1 MSPAPDPTEPR
12 VHGEAIVYRLFDV
25 GYAIA
30 LDRAFDL
37 LASSAPERRLPSR
50 GEAQTIRIPNP
61 PVTVSLGSENVDIGG
76 RLVEAE
82 LSARVFDFGV
92 VSVRAKLAA
101 HTGLGWDAFTH
112 WGAAVNAT
120 SWHDLMVRARDRLL
134 ARIAPAVEQP
144 QISPVTED
152 YTVFRV
158 NQLLDAS
165 GGAFP
170 PEDLHDGE
178 ISRLLLGERR
188 PLTADARKDLL
199 SPRLAY
205 FEDDLAVLT
214 WSTALVVEPVATDT
228 DVQYVLEFA
237 NAQLLELRWYDSVLD
252 AEVPAIQHRFVQARQ
267 GFRLLGRRYSRLLEE
282 LQRRVADSVELMERL
297 ENSLRVTDDVFL
309 ARVYATALEEFRER
323 AWRKGIDR
331 KLAIVRDTYD
341 MLNAESVAR
350 RAETLEVIIVLLIMF
365 EIALTLLRH

>member
-1 MSPAPDPTEPR
+1 M
-12 VHGEAIVYRLFDV
+12 
-25 GYAIA
+25 
-30 LDRAFDL
+30 
-37 LASSAPERRLPSR
+37 
-50 GEAQTIRIPNP
+50 
-61 PVTVSLGSENVDIGG
+61 
-76 RLVEAE
+76 
-82 LSARVFDFGV
+82 
-92 VSVRAKLAA
+92 RAKLAA

-214 WSTALVVEPVATDT
+214 WSTALVVEPVAG
-228 DVQYVLEFA
+228 A
-237 NAQLLELRWYDSVLD
+237 PRLELLAGK
-252 AEVPAIQHRFVQARQ
+252 AEDGPTDRRHEAGLLSQWNKPERRNHPVFRMLPAQQ
-267 GFRLLGRRYSRLLEE
+267 RLHAGYLAVGY
-282 LQRRVADSVELMERL
+282 VDDRL
-297 ENSLRVTDDVFL
+297 E
-309 ARVYATALEEFRER
+309 
-323 AWRKGIDR
+323 
-331 KLAIVRDTYD
+331 
-341 MLNAESVAR
+341 MQQ
-350 RAETLEVIIVLLIMF
+350 
-365 EIALTLLRH
+365 